1 MKQSRKLFA
10 FALLAC
16 ACLGARADVMAQW
29 TSIAVDAA
37 RDARVSSAAA
47 ERGLA
52 LVNEAMRAA
61 AGARDGNGN
70 GNGNG
75 NGSSAGH
82 ERSDAAA
89 AVAAFAVLEALYP
102 DQRDNL
108 EARLAVTFSRIPE
121 TDAKA
126 EGAAAGRRIASEL
139 LRAR

>member
-1 MKQSRKLFA
+1 MKSTRKLFA

-16 ACLGARADVMAQW
+16 ACLGARADVMANW

-37 RDARVSSAAA
+37 RDARVSTATA

-61 AGARDGNGN
+61 AGVRDGNGN

-75 NGSSAGH
+75 SPAGH

-89 AVAAFAVLEALYP
+89 AVAAFVVLESLYP
-102 DQRDNL
+102 DQRDDL

>member
-16 ACLGARADVMAQW
+16 ACLGVRADVTAQW
-29 TSIAVDAA
+29 TSIAIDAA
-37 RDARVSSAAA
+37 RDARVSNAAA

-61 AGARDGNGN
+61 AGARD